1 MNLNTIS
8 IASLNL
14 RLRKRLYDLLFNTH
28 LKNNFH
34 HQFEHFITYM
44 IVLNMAGL
52 VLEHIPIIYD
62 SRENFFHLFDVIS
75 LGIFTVEYVL
85 RF

>member
-1 MNLNTIS
+1 MS
-8 IASLNL
+8 IKIPLFSSLNL
-14 RLRKRLYDLLFNTH
+14 RLRKKLYDLLFNAH

-52 VLEHIPIIYD
+52 VLEHIP
-62 SRENFFHLFDVIS
+62 SRVCVAFI
-75 LGIFTVEYVL
+75 
-85 RF
+85 RCP